1 MQTNERRSFPLLHA
15 IGRAIALAL
24 LVLFVVLLEYAE
36 HRPRQRRRWLP
47 RRLDLPIMAT
57 RSLRL
62 SSKGASR

>member
-1 MQTNERRSFPLLHA
+1 MHKPDPTPATPFHA
-15 IGRAIALAL
+15 MGRVFALAS
-24 LVLFVVLLEYAE
+24 LVLFFLLLEYAE
-36 HRPRQRRRWLP
+36 HRSRQRRRWLP